1 MATPKTGNP
10 NGRPPKF
17 KTPQQL
23 AKLIDNYFA
32 QMAISDEPITIT
44 GLCLYTGFC
53 SRQTFYEYEERPGF
67 TDLIK
72 TARLKVENA
81 YERKLSS
88 GQVIGAIFALKNMKW
103 TDKTEIEMKGDMAIN
118 WAEDRSYNE
127 EPEKIEQTNVI
138 PLKEI
143 NN

>member
-1 MATPKTGNP
+1 
-10 NGRPPKF
+10 
-17 KTPQQL
+17 
-23 AKLIDNYFA
+23 
-32 QMAISDEPITIT
+32 MAISDEPITIT